1 MNGLKKSSAFV
12 ISVLRSKT
20 ITMRLQKNEI
30 SPKSRY
36 AICSIT
42 TCSKFAFKKLEI
54 DQHKVVT
61 KFDDNALSQTAPGCV
76 WGIKLGW
83 LSILSNKF
91 DEQV

>member
-1 MNGLKKSSAFV
+1 MRYLRNQGKRFV
-12 ISVLRSKT
+12 
-20 ITMRLQKNEI
+20 RLQSVRNLH
-30 SPKSRY
+30 
-36 AICSIT
+36 
-42 TCSKFAFKKLEI
+42 FKKLEI
-54 DQHKVVT
+54 DQYKVVT